1 LASSIGISLSF
12 AKRGSRRQFIPNGRF
27 DNPCEAKYIV
37 NARLTIDIA
46 QMDRFEN
53 ARVFATVIEA
63 GGFTRAAERLGL
75 SRAATSKHVLQL
87 EERLGT
93 RLLNRTTR
101 RVSVTAAGRMFYQ
114 QCRRILAE
122 FDEAERS
129 ASVLHNQ
136 PRGELRVIA
145 PTNFGLAEIGTA
157 IADFLVAYPQLRI
170 NLTMN
175 DRLTDPIE
183 GGYDIAISVDMP
195 RGASSSLVARKL
207 NTSRRILCAAPDYL
221 TRRGTPRAPED
232 LTGHDCLCY
241 SYVSAPDEWHLA
253 GADGEHVVKVN
264 GPIVTSHRHVL
275 RSAAVRGLGIA
286 YGPVDFFRDDLDAG
300 RLTRVLPGHQ
310 LPEATIYA
318 VYPVSRRASA
328 KVQVFNDFMAR
339 YFAASPIFR

>member
-1 LASSIGISLSF
+1 
-12 AKRGSRRQFIPNGRF
+12 
-27 DNPCEAKYIV
+27 
-37 NARLTIDIA
+37 
-46 QMDRFEN
+46 MDRFEN
-53 ARVFATVIEA
+53 ARIFAAVVEA

-75 SRAATSKHVLQL
+75 SRAAASKHVLQL
-87 EERLGT
+87 EARLGA

-101 RVSVTAAGRMFYQ
+101 KVSVTAAGRTFYE
-114 QCRRILAE
+114 QCRRIVAE
-122 FDEAERS
+122 LDEAER
-129 ASVLHNQ
+129 AAGELHNE

-157 IADFLVAYPQLRI
+157 IADFVVAYPRLRI

-207 NTSRRILCAAPDYL
+207 NTSRRVLCAAPDYL
-221 TRRGTPRAPED
+221 QRRGTPQTPEE
-232 LTGHDCLCY
+232 LSGHDCLSY
-241 SYVSAPDEWHLA
+241 SYVAVPDQWHLT
-253 GADGEHVVKVN
+253 GADGEHVVKVS

-275 RSAAVRGLGIA
+275 RAAALRGLGIA
-286 YGPVDFFRDDLDAG
+286 YGPIDFFRDDLEAG
-300 RLTRVLPGHQ
+300 RLVRVLAEHR

-318 VYPVSRRASA
+318 VYPASRQLSA
-328 KVQVFNDFMAR
+328 KVKVFNDFMAG